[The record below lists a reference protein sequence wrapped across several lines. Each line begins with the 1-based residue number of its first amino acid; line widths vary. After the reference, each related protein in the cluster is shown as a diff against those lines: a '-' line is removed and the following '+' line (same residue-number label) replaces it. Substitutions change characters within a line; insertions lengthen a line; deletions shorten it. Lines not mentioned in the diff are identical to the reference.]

1 METDRSWSRA
11 TRVRSG
17 GTGTG
22 RGHTA
27 LQGPVRTGGLARFPP
42 SPCPR
47 FPNCPQ
53 RRDGR
58 GGRGRGRGLR
68 SEVPPSISLQGE
80 TKSLG
85 GPRPPRSHG
94 RTEEQD
100 FIADICRGLVT
111 CRGLSRRSR
120 DLSLDSQSGSLHG
133 PRSRYHVT
141 RPQNTRRRRGRE
153 QAAESTG
160 HRREARGSRV
170 QRWTVSPPRS
180 HLFWGG
186 VHSGEAHSPVG
197 EPSP

>member
-1 METDRSWSRA
+1 M
-11 TRVRSG
+11 RSG

-133 PRSRYHVT
+133 PRSRYHPTETRKGTGCGEHRAQAGGARQPRPALDGVT
-141 RPQNTRRRRGRE
+141 TAVTLISG
-153 QAAESTG
+153 
-160 HRREARGSRV
+160 
-170 QRWTVSPPRS
+170 
-180 HLFWGG
+180 GG